1 MADFDDFTVDDRIA
15 GLKEELMKVDKE
27 RAEQMARQRLN
38 LDFKVKDNKDEF
50 FNWQD
55 EFAPP
60 SLKIEIQNKNEPLR
74 SQWSSSDVSEKKKKA
89 LETLEKLSSELET
102 ESNLKQHEVIN
113 EKQGVVK
120 KKKRTVRTVRT
131 GRVTVEDEKAESDTD
146 VKALVFILTSIFAV
160 YVTIGL
166 GNAYLKNL

>member
-27 RAEQMARQRLN
+27 RAEQMARQRLD

-55 EFAPP
+55 EFAPS
-60 SLKIEIQNKNEPLR
+60 SLDIEIQDKNEPLR
-74 SQWSSSDVSEKKKKA
+74 SHWSSAESEKKKKA

-102 ESNLKQHEVIN
+102 ESNLKQHIIG
-113 EKQGVVK
+113 EKQEVGK
-120 KKKRTVRTVRT
+120 KKKRTVRSVR
-131 GRVTVEDEKAESDTD
+131 VKVEEEKAESDTD
-146 VKALVFILTSIFAV
+146 VKALVFILTSIYAV